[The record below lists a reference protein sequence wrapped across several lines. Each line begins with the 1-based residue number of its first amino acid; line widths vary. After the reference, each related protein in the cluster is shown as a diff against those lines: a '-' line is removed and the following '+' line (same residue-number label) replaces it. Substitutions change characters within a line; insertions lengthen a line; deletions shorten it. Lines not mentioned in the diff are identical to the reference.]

1 MMYHIPDVLST
12 DQVAEFTRQLAQ
24 AEWVDGRVTVGSQG
38 AAVKQNQQIDTRTP
52 LYARLQAAVLDMLR
66 GHPQFFSAALPRT
79 ISAPLFNRYGPG
91 ETYGFHVDG
100 AVRQNGEAA
109 VEDAVLMDGVVVKAG
124 AVAGWMRTDLSA
136 TLFLCDPESYEGGE
150 LVIEDTYGQHRV
162 KLPAG
167 HLVLY
172 PASSLHCVT
181 PVTRGVRQASFLW
194 IQSMVRDDKQRAM
207 LYDLDRTI
215 QSLKARFGD
224 GEEVLS
230 LLNMYHNL
238 LRQWTEV

>member
-66 GHPQFFSAALPRT
+66 GHPQFFSPALPRP
-79 ISAPLFNRYGPG
+79 ISAPFFNRYGPG
-91 ETYGFHVDG
+91 ETYGFHGDG
-100 AVRQNGEAA
+100 AVRQNGE
-109 VEDAVLMDGVVVKAG
+109 
-124 AVAGWMRTDLSA
+124 AGWMRTDLSA

>member
-12 DQVAEFTRQLAQ
+12 DQMAEFTRQLAQ

-100 AVRQNGEAA
+100 AVRQNGE
-109 VEDAVLMDGVVVKAG
+109 
-124 AVAGWMRTDLSA
+124 AGWMRTDLSA

>member
-1 MMYHIPDVLST
+1 MPACRPLCSICC
-12 DQVAEFTRQLAQ
+12 
-24 AEWVDGRVTVGSQG
+24 
-38 AAVKQNQQIDTRTP
+38 AAIRS
-52 LYARLQAAVLDMLR
+52 
-66 GHPQFFSAALPRT
+66 FSAALPRT
-79 ISAPLFNRYGPG
+79 ISAPLFNRYGPW

-100 AVRQNGEAA
+100 AVRQNGE
-109 VEDAVLMDGVVVKAG
+109 
-124 AVAGWMRTDLSA
+124 AGWMRTDLSA

-181 PVTRGVRQASFLW
+181 PVTRGVRRASFLW
-194 IQSMVRDDKQRAM
+194 ISRWSATISSVRCFTT
-207 LYDLDRTI
+207 DRTI

-230 LLNMYHNL
+230 CSTCITTCCASGRKCDPLLMTEACG
-238 LRQWTEV
+238 RQV

>member
-1 MMYHIPDVLST
+1 M
-12 DQVAEFTRQLAQ
+12 
-24 AEWVDGRVTVGSQG
+24 GR
-38 AAVKQNQQIDTRTP
+38 
-52 LYARLQAAVLDMLR
+52 
-66 GHPQFFSAALPRT
+66 
-79 ISAPLFNRYGPG
+79 

-100 AVRQNGEAA
+100 AVRQNGE
-109 VEDAVLMDGVVVKAG
+109 
-124 AVAGWMRTDLSA
+124 AGWMRTDLSA

-181 PVTRGVRQASFLW
+181 PVTRGVRRASFLW

-207 LYDLDRTI
+207 LYDPTAPS
-215 QSLKARFGD
+215 SL
-224 GEEVLS
+224 
-230 LLNMYHNL
+230 
-238 LRQWTEV
+238 

>member
-1 MMYHIPDVLST
+1 MMYHIPDVLSA

-52 LYARLQAAVLDMLR
+52 LYARLQAAVLDALR
-66 GHPQFFSAALPRT
+66 GPRSFFPPRCRGRFPHRCSTAMGQGRPTVFMSMAPFARTARRAGCALTCQRRCFFA
-79 ISAPLFNRYGPG
+79 SR
-91 ETYGFHVDG
+91 
-100 AVRQNGEAA
+100 R
-109 VEDAVLMDGVVVKAG
+109 AG
-124 AVAGWMRTDLSA
+124 
-136 TLFLCDPESYEGGE
+136 EGGE